1 VGLDRIALTDHNT
14 AAGALELK
22 AREPELA
29 IVGAEMKTTEGE
41 VIGLFISDP
50 VRAWLPPEEVMD
62 VIHGMGGLTYLPH
75 PFDRFRAS
83 FAPHRVVELAD
94 RVDIVETYNAWSR
107 PADNQA
113 AARLCAELGKV
124 AATGSDAHH
133 PRELGL
139 SWMEVEEYEGAGDFL
154 EKLRHAQHVVT
165 ERSGTLRRA

>member
-41 VIGLFISDP
+41 VIGLFISSQVP
-50 VRAWLPPEEVMD
+50 SWLQPEEAMD
-62 VIHGMGGLTYLPH
+62 IIHGMGGLTYLAH

-83 FAPHRVVELAD
+83 FRPQRVVELAD
-94 RVDIVETYNAWSR
+94 RVDIIETYNAWSR

-113 AARLCAELGKV
+113 AAQLCTELGKV
-124 AATGSDAHH
+124 AGTGSDAHH

-139 SWMEVEEYEGAGDFL
+139 SWMEIEEYAGAGDFL
-154 EKLRHAQHVVT
+154 EKLRRARHVVT
-165 ERSGTLRRA
+165 EASGTQRRA

>member
-1 VGLDRIALTDHNT
+1 MGLDRIALTDHNT

-29 IVGAEMKTTEGE
+29 IVGAEMKTREGE
-41 VIGLFISDP
+41 VIGLFLTGP
-50 VRAWLPPEEVMD
+50 LPAWLPPEELMD
-62 VIHGMGGLTYLPH
+62 LVHGMGGLTYLAH

-83 FAPHRVVELAD
+83 FTPERVVQLAD
-94 RVDIVETYNAWSR
+94 RVDIIETYNAWSR

-113 AARLCAELGKV
+113 AAQLCAELGKV

-139 SWMEVEEYEGAGDFL
+139 SWMEIEDYAGAGDFL
-154 EKLRHAQHVVT
+154 DKLRQARHVVT
-165 ERSGTLRRA
+165 AGSGSLRRA

>member
-14 AAGALELK
+14 AAGALDLK

-41 VIGLFISDP
+41 VIGLFLTGP
-50 VRAWLPPEEVMD
+50 VAAWLPPEEAMD
-62 VIHGMGGLTYLPH
+62 AIHAMGGLTYLAH

-83 FAPHRVVELAD
+83 FAPERVVELAD
-94 RVDIVETYNAWSR
+94 RVDIVETYNPWSR

-113 AARLCAELGKV
+113 AAALCAELGKV

-139 SWMEVEEYEGAGDFL
+139 SWMEIAEYEGAGDFL
-154 EKLRHAQHVVT
+154 EKLRHARHVVT
-165 ERSGTLRRA
+165 EQSGTVRRS